1 MLATPNDKQNDPH
14 DAIDISPD
22 VVLASRTDR
31 TPPALTPEI
40 TNRLEPKIGL
50 ASNGTTVAPSV
61 DKAVSAAL
69 QADLGLGDFRN
80 ARKRSSISK
89 WLRRALFSVLFA
101 TGIAAAA
108 VTWQARGDTI
118 KTMVTAWIPTLALTA
133 SSSQPPQPVAEDAV
147 APAPQ
152 AEAQPAVPVH
162 QQDAVATTTN
172 AISPDVAQ
180 SLQSMTHD
188 LAALGQRIEELKAN
202 IAELKAGQEQ
212 MARELAKATAAKPAE
227 TRTTDPHAR
236 TADPHARTSTLPPH
250 PPATPV
256 HKPKPVQTPAYA
268 PTSAPAPVVP
278 PPQPRT
284 VVVPPPP
291 VSAPTAQ
298 TPAPA
303 VQTRADDGGPVVRP
317 PMPMN

>member
-14 DAIDISPD
+14 DAISPD

-31 TPPALTPEI
+31 APPALTPEI
-40 TNRLEPKIGL
+40 TNRLEPKIEL
-50 ASNGTTVAPSV
+50 ASNGTTDAPSV
-61 DKAVSAAL
+61 DRAVSAAL
-69 QADLGLGDFRN
+69 QADLGLGDFRT
-80 ARKRSSISK
+80 ARKRSSIGK
-89 WLRRALFSVLFA
+89 WLRRALFGVLLA

-108 VTWQARGDTI
+108 VAWQARGDTV

-133 SSSQPPQPVAEDAV
+133 SPSQPPHAVAEDTVAPA

-152 AEAQPAVPVH
+152 AEAQPAVPVQ

-172 AISPDVAQ
+172 VISPEVAQ

-212 MARELAKATAAKPAE
+212 MAREIAKATAAKPAE

-236 TADPHARTSTLPPH
+236 TSALPPH

-256 HKPKPVQTPAYA
+256 HKPKPAPHTPAYA
-268 PTSAPAPVVP
+268 PTSAPVPVASP
-278 PPQPRT
+278 PRPRA
-284 VVVPPPP
+284 VAVPPPP
-291 VSAPTAQ
+291 ISAPTAQ
-298 TPAPA
+298 TPTPP